1 MTVFDYAVISVIA
14 LSVLLGFWR
23 GVVGEVLALAAWV
36 LAFFAAR
43 YLAPFLSPVLAQ
55 WVVEPGFRLV
65 LAWIIVVLSVLLLV
79 ALVRQLVKLLLK
91 AVGLG
96 WADRVL
102 GAFFGIA
109 RGGLVV
115 FFGVLV
121 AGLTPLPKAGWW
133 REAVLS
139 PPLETVVIAAKP
151 WMPQELAKRIDYR

>member
-1 MTVFDYAVISVIA
+1 MTVFDYAVIAVVT

-55 WVVEPGFRLV
+55 WVAEPGLRVV
-65 LAWIIVVLSVLLLV
+65 LAWIFVVVSVLLLI
-79 ALVRQLVKLLLK
+79 ALVRQVVKLLLK

-96 WADRVL
+96 WTDRTL

-109 RGGLVV
+109 RGALVV
-115 FFGVLV
+115 LFGVMV
-121 AGLTPLPKAGWW
+121 AGLTPLPKASWW
-133 REAVLS
+133 REAMLS